1 MIIEAGIIAAL
12 IAIAMLVIAQ
22 GMAAKDTGLIVNTNA
37 IYQGGGEAGMIYF
50 VAEGAITPGDNV
62 EPGSVAASE
71 VKACDASAEEFT
83 GTADLNIL
91 NATGA
96 AGGLAD
102 TTDFGTGDIVGVF
115 TGPCQVKKI
124 AEGTVANGKIVRPG
138 TTAGTS
144 CLADTT
150 STAKYTIGRC
160 ISWTVTDGNAFI
172 MRQW

>member
-1 MIIEAGIIAAL
+1 MIIIGAIVAAFALML
-12 IAIAMLVIAQ
+12 ILTAQ
-22 GMAAKDTGLIVNTNA
+22 GMAAKDTGLTVNSTA
-37 IYQGGGEAGMIYF
+37 IYQGGGDPAMVYM

-71 VKACDASAEEFT
+71 VKACDASAEEFL

-91 NATGA
+91 NSTGA
-96 AGGLAD
+96 VGGLAD

-124 AEGTVANGKIVRPG
+124 AEGVVANGKIVRPG
-138 TTAGTS
+138 TTAGTA

-160 ISWTVTDGNAFI
+160 ISWSVTDGEAFI

>member
-1 MIIEAGIIAAL
+1 MIVEIGMVAAVLAIIV
-12 IAIAMLVIAQ
+12 MVIAK
-22 GMAAKDTGLIVNTNA
+22 GMAAKDTGLVVNTNA
-37 IYQGGGEAGMIYF
+37 IYQGGGDPGMIYM

-62 EPGSVAASE
+62 EPGSVATSE

-115 TGPCQVKKI
+115 TGPCQVKKV
-124 AEGTVANGKIVRPG
+124 AEDVVGNGKIVRPG
-138 TTAGTS
+138 TTAGTA
-144 CLADTT
+144 CRADTT

-160 ISWTVTDGNAFI
+160 ISWSVADGEEFI